1 MHPPPDRQLPED
13 RAIYG
18 SKTSAADKAEAAAN
32 SVDAAAVQSWF
43 DVQGYTFA
51 EDLLSIYLGNND
63 AGFENEISSAQFNQ
77 IMQSGNAQQKVAE
90 CLDEIKE
97 QARQDP
103 QIGVTRD
110 LTSQWLGAEETEGD
124 LFYALGHYDIAV
136 GSSTTVIEGKD
147 GLLAEIMY
155 KVYVYDFYNY
165 DKKQLEA
172 LSLNIGNTLNNEM
185 RQLEE
190 AGWARSFRSRGAS
203 TGTMRWFDKL

>member
-1 MHPPPDRQLPED
+1 
-13 RAIYG
+13 
-18 SKTSAADKAEAAAN
+18 
-32 SVDAAAVQSWF
+32 
-43 DVQGYTFA
+43 
-51 EDLLSIYLGNND
+51 
-63 AGFENEISSAQFNQ
+63 
-77 IMQSGNAQQKVAE
+77 MQSGNAQQKVAE